1 MALFYS
7 ATWQDGNFDATA
19 SVLAFYS
26 KKARAAYQL
35 QSAQRVT
42 EIDSKKKAALARDG
56 RAVTLLLWD
65 AAAPTV
71 FKVA

>member
-7 ATWQDGNFDATA
+7 VTWQDGSFDATA

-26 KKARAAYQL
+26 KKARAAYPL

-42 EIDSKKKAALARDG
+42 EIDSKKKAALAREG
-56 RAVTLLLWD
+56 RNVTLLLWD
-65 AAAPTV
+65 ENEPTRFV
-71 FKVA
+71 VA